1 MKSKNISK
9 KRGAV
14 SIILVMGLGIL
25 ILLIVISVT
34 SVETARLYLAQAN
47 VDGAQ
52 AYEYAQSGVRDALSL
67 ISRDNNLGTTTIKY
81 KIDMADNG
89 CNTMKAC
96 SMIVISPLQV
106 SSYPVTGRIIGSIG
120 YYKSAI
126 KGLETKI
133 FFDQDDLGEIIISEN
148 KETLTPFGI

>member
-1 MKSKNISK
+1 MKSNNIAKNK
-9 KRGAV
+9 GAV

-67 ISRDNNLGTTTIKY
+67 ISRNNNFGTTTINY
-81 KIDMADNG
+81 KIDMLDNG
-89 CNTMKAC
+89 CSAMKAC
-96 SMIVISPLQV
+96 SLVVVSPLST
-106 SSYPVTGRIIGSIG
+106 SSIATGRIIGSVG

-126 KGLETKI
+126 RGLETIII
-133 FFDQDDLGEIIISEN
+133 FDPDDLGKIIISEN
-148 KETLTPFGI
+148 KETLTPFGF